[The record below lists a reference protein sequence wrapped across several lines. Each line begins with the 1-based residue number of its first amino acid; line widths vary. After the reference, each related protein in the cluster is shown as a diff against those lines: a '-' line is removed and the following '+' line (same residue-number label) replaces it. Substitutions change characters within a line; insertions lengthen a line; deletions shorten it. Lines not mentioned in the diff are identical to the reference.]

1 MTLKKLCSEV
11 WNMVIPSH
19 FTYGFLV
26 VWKSGR
32 SWNWYPI
39 FSEDWESLENSGDE
53 RYEEGFDFKITD
65 KEVMQAIENAVRTDN
80 EAVIIMSDELEPDI
94 WTCKSLMEDITSIYG
109 NGNHALRDFYEIC
122 CVD

>member
-11 WNMVIPSH
+11 WNLIIPSH

-26 VWKSGR
+26 VWKNGR

-39 FSEDWESLENSGDE
+39 FSEDWEPLENSGDE

-65 KEVMQAIENAVRTDN
+65 KEVMQAMENAVRTDS
-80 EAVIIMSDELEPDI
+80 EAVIIMSDELKPDI
-94 WTCKSLMEDITSIYG
+94 WTCKSLMEDIVSIYG
-109 NGNHALRDFYEIC
+109 DLTHSLANFYEIC
-122 CVD
+122 CM